1 MSATEDALT
10 DGPADRTRSGRR
22 ESGPERLRGQILKLI
37 SDQNLMPGDKLP
49 AEPRLAENFS
59 AGRSTVRE
67 ALKLLEQEG
76 LVDAV
81 QGRGR
86 FVSAIGSLAIERPI
100 TRYEGIADMLTE
112 LGYSVTTTVLSATEE
127 GATPEQAGALDIAEG
142 DPVIR
147 LLRLRF
153 GNDSPLV
160 FSTDV
165 IVRDALP
172 GPITHRDWSEP
183 ITAALAANGHEI
195 TSSAAHLSAVNLP
208 EDLASR
214 YNLGGLDPWMLITET
229 CITHAGRRVLVAEDY
244 HRGDAIGFNV
254 LRRR

>member
-1 MSATEDALT
+1 VSATHETTAGGST
-10 DGPADRTRSGRR
+10 RRTRSGRR
-22 ESGPERLRGQILKLI
+22 QSGPERLRGQILKLI
-37 SDQNLMPGDKLP
+37 SDQNLMPGDQLP
-49 AEPRLAENFS
+49 TEPWLTENFS

-100 TRYEGIADMLTE
+100 TRYEGIAEMLME
-112 LGYSVTTTVLSATEE
+112 LGYTVTTTVLSVTEE
-127 GATPEQAGALDIAEG
+127 GATAEQARALDIAEG
-142 DPVIR
+142 DSVIR
-147 LLRLRF
+147 LVRLRF
-153 GNDSPLV
+153 GDDLPLV

-165 IVRDALP
+165 IVRDALG
-172 GPITHRDWSEP
+172 GPIAHRDWSEP

-208 EDLASR
+208 VDLARKYS
-214 YNLGGLDPWMLITET
+214 LGGLDPWMLITET
-229 CITHAGRRVLVAEDY
+229 CITRAGRRVLVAEDY
-244 HRGDAIGFNV
+244 HRGDIIGFNV

>member
-1 MSATEDALT
+1 VSTTPTTATH
-10 DGPADRTRSGRR
+10 RSSSSKRQ
-22 ESGPERLRGQILKLI
+22 SGPERLRGQILGLI
-37 SDQNLMPGDKLP
+37 SDEGVMPGDRLP
-49 AEPRLAENFS
+49 AEPRLAETFS

-86 FVSAIGSLAIERPI
+86 FLSAIGSLTIERPI

-112 LGYSVTTTVLSATEE
+112 LGYTVTTAVLSVT
-127 GATPEQAGALDIAEG
+127 EQAASAEQANALGIAEG
-142 DPVIR
+142 DSVIR
-147 LLRLRF
+147 LVRLRS
-153 GNDSPLV
+153 GDDRPLV

-172 GPITHRDWSEP
+172 GPIAHRDWSEP
-183 ITAALAANGHEI
+183 ITTALAANGHEI
-195 TSSAAHLSAVNLP
+195 TSSAAHLSAVRLP
-208 EDLASR
+208 AEIANK
-214 YNLGGLDPWMLITET
+214 YNLGGLDPWMLISET
-229 CITHAGRRVLVAEDY
+229 CITRAGRRVLLAEDY